1 MLGFDVRTAR
11 AAWTVLL
18 VAGAV
23 AVVYLIRGTLLI
35 FVAALLLAYLLAPL
49 VGFTHRLTPRKFPR
63 VLSLAAVYVLL
74 LALIGVFLAAVA
86 GRVLEEAGQLAESV
100 PKWAQS
106 PDPLGG
112 LAVPV
117 WMEEWKVKVVD
128 SVRAELAVNARE
140 MVPLIGRI
148 GQRILALVGNLGFL
162 VLVPVLS
169 FFFLKDAAAIR
180 ERILSQL
187 AGTPRFAFI
196 QDVLSDI
203 HLLLGQYIRALL
215 ILAAATV
222 VVYGGLFLAIGL
234 PYAVLLAALAGVLEF
249 IPMVGPFTAGVVIV
263 LVALLSGHS
272 GLAVW
277 IVVLLLGYRLFQDYV
292 LQPLLMSQGVE
303 LHPLWVIFGVLAGE
317 QIGGVAG
324 MFLSI
329 PVLATLRVVYVRFLK
344 AHRMAPG
351 TAD

>member
-1 MLGFDVRTAR
+1 MLGFDVRAAR

-18 VAGAV
+18 VAAAV
-23 AVVYLIRGTLLI
+23 AVVYLVRRTLLI

-49 VGFTHRLTPRKFPR
+49 VGFTDRLTPRRFPR

-74 LALIGVFLAAVA
+74 LGLIGVCLAAVS
-86 GRVLEEAGQLAESV
+86 GRVIQEATQLAESV

-112 LAVPV
+112 LTVPA
-117 WMEEWKVKVVD
+117 WMEEWKAKAVD
-128 SVRAELAVNARE
+128 AVRAELAANARQV
-140 MVPLIGRI
+140 VPLVGRI
-148 GQRILALVGNLGFL
+148 GQRILALAGNLGFL

-180 ERILSQL
+180 ERLLAQL

-196 QDVLSDI
+196 QDVLADV
-203 HLLLGQYIRALL
+203 HLLLGQYMRALV
-215 ILAAATV
+215 ILATATV
-222 VVYGGLFLAIGL
+222 VVYGGLLVAIGL
-234 PYAVLLAALAGVLEF
+234 PYAVLLAALAGALEF

-263 LVALLSGHS
+263 LVALLGGHAS
-272 GLAVW
+272 LAVW
-277 IVVLLLGYRLFQDYV
+277 IVVFLLGYRLFQDYV

-329 PVLATLRVVYVRFLK
+329 PVLATVRVGYVRFLK
-344 AHRMAPG
+344 AHRSAPR
-351 TAD
+351 TTD